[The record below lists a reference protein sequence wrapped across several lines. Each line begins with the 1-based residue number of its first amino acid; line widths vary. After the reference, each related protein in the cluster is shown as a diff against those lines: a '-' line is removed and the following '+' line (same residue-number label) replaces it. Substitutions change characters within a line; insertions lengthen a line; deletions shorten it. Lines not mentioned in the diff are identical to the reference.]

1 MEKLPPL
8 LPYLVVSNGTAA
20 VEFYKKAF
28 DAVED
33 EPAYYAPGTTKILN
47 VRMSIR
53 GGVFMLC
60 DDFSKMAGIPE
71 STPEALGGSPVTLHL
86 HYETGID
93 EAFEKAVAAGASVK
107 MPLIDQFWGD
117 RYGQLMDPFGHRWA
131 MGQTISKP
139 SLAELDERADEAFKS
154 MQSAD

>member
-8 LPYLVVSNGTAA
+8 LPYLVVSDGTAA

-53 GGVFMLC
+53 GGVFMMC
-60 DDFSKMAGIPE
+60 DDFSANIGNPPA
-71 STPEALGGSPVTLHL
+71 TPEALGGSPVTLHL

-93 EAFEKAVAAGASVK
+93 DAFAKAVAAGATVK
-107 MPLIDQFWGD
+107 MPLMDQFWGD
-117 RYGQLMDPFGHRWA
+117 RYGQLLDPFGHRWA
-131 MGQTISKP
+131 MGQTLSKP
-139 SLAELDERADEAFKS
+139 SQAELDEGAEEAVKS